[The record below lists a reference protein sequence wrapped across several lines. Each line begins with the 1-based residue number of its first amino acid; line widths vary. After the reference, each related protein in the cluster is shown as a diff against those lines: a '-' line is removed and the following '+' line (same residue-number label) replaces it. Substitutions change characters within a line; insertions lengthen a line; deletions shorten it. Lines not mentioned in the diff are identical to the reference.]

1 MQLSEIHG
9 AGRVNPFLANV
20 PILYSY
26 KTTENQRFSGCFQGY
41 KMGTLAR
48 KGLIS
53 EFLRDHP
60 FEMNAKFFKK
70 SSISCPRFTSK
81 SPWILRINVWCT

>member
-53 EFLRDHP
+53 
-60 FEMNAKFFKK
+60 
-70 SSISCPRFTSK
+70 
-81 SPWILRINVWCT
+81 